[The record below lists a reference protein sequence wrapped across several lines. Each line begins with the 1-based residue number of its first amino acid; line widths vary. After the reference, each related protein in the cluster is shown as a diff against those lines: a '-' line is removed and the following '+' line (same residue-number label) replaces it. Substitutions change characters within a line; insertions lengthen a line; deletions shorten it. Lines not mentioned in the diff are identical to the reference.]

1 MSDDLLDLLT
11 FLAWMAVP
19 IALGVAA
26 LWLTRPKR
34 IDETEAEPDTE
45 TTIETRRRMNDA

>member
-11 FLAWMAVP
+11 FLAWMSAP
-19 IALGVAA
+19 ILLGCAA
-26 LWLTRPKR
+26 LWLTRPKP
-34 IDETEAEPDTE
+34 DEPEAEPDHE

>member
-11 FLAWMAVP
+11 FLAWMAAP

-34 IDETEAEPDTE
+34 IDETEAEPPTE
-45 TTIETRRRMNDA
+45 TIETRRRMNDA